1 MKKKLFFVVFVILL
15 FGGFL
20 FYRGLYKNIGDATE
34 KKTIVISSGL
44 SVREIATLLEEE
56 GIVTSDTMLVRF
68 LVWKHLDTKIQHGD
82 ITFEP
87 PFTIAHA
94 AHELT
99 TRTSLAEKEI
109 TILPGWDLRQIADYF
124 DSEGIASAEDFYTAV
139 GKALD
144 EAPSTYDISDIPEF
158 ASKPKNA
165 NLEGYLRP
173 DTYRIFESA
182 SVDDIV
188 EKLVNGRAAQFT
200 DEMLADIKKQEKTVH
215 EILTMAS
222 ILEREVRTSEDRK
235 LVSDLFWRRY
245 GIGMALQAD
254 STVHYVNNTE
264 GETVFTTK
272 NARDVDSLWNTYKY
286 PGLPPG
292 PISNPSL
299 DAIMA
304 AIYPEANDYWYF
316 LTTLDT
322 GEVKYA
328 KTLDGHNQN
337 VYQYLRR

>member
-1 MKKKLFFVVFVILL
+1 MKKLFFVVLAILL
-15 FGGFL
+15 LGGFL
-20 FYRGLYKNIGDATE
+20 FYRGLYKNTGDATE
-34 KKTIVISSGL
+34 KKTVVISSGL

-68 LVWKHLDTKIQHGD
+68 LVWKDLDTKIQHGD

-94 AHELT
+94 ANALT

-109 TILPGWDLRQIADYF
+109 TILPGWDLREIADYLE
-124 DSEGIASAEDFYTAV
+124 SKGIASAEDFYTSV
-139 GKALD
+139 GMALD
-144 EAPSTYDISDIPEF
+144 EAPSTYDISDISAF
-158 ASKPKNA
+158 ASKPKDA

-188 EKLVNGRAAQFT
+188 SKLVNGRAAQFT
-200 DEMLADIKKQEKTVH
+200 DEMLADIKKQGKTVH

-222 ILEREVRTSEDRK
+222 ILEREVRTSEDRRM
-235 LVSDLFWRRY
+235 VSDLFWRRDE
-245 GIGMALQAD
+245 IGMALQAD

-286 PGLPPG
+286 PGLPTG

-322 GEVKYA
+322 GEVKYG
-328 KTLDGHNQN
+328 KTLDEHNQN
-337 VYQYLRR
+337 VYTYLR